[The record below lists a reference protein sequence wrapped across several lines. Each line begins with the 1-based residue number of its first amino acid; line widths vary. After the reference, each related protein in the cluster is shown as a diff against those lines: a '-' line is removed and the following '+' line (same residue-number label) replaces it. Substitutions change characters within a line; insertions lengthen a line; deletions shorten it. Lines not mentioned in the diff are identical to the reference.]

1 MWQKFFYGKIS
12 STLRSCRFKLNL
24 NLQNCVK
31 QVFQEN
37 DPHQFCASMTFYDPT
52 QFQEKLSVYLTRSK
66 DAKKWVQIREFDWK
80 GLKTRD
86 AVLWLQIWFKM
97 ASLNSLW
104 DYFTKNWHSNWH
116 WNCNIW
122 KQIRKNHQL
131 DLPCPIFCPI
141 LIWCTEAIQ
150 FVCKKINTNMTPDLV
165 NCNYKVK
172 IGPKCENKI
181 FNLGKL

>member
-1 MWQKFFYGKIS
+1 MTHTNFVHLW
-12 STLRSCRFKLNL
+12 
-24 NLQNCVK
+24 
-31 QVFQEN
+31 
-37 DPHQFCASMTFYDPT
+37 PSMTLLNFRKNFQCTLQDPT
-52 QFQEKLSVYLTRSK
+52 MPKSGSKLGNCSRCLGP
-66 DAKKWVQIREFDWK
+66 W
-80 GLKTRD
+80 LKTRE

-131 DLPCPIFCPI
+131 NLACPIFCPI

-165 NCNYKVK
+165 NCNNKVK
-172 IGPKCENKI
+172 IGPKSENKI

>member
-1 MWQKFFYGKIS
+1 MTHTNFVHLW
-12 STLRSCRFKLNL
+12 
-24 NLQNCVK
+24 
-31 QVFQEN
+31 
-37 DPHQFCASMTFYDPT
+37 PSMTLLNFRKNFQCTLQDPKMPKNGS
-52 QFQEKLSVYLTRSK
+52 KLGNCSRCLGP
-66 DAKKWVQIREFDWK
+66 W
-80 GLKTRD
+80 LKTRE

-131 DLPCPIFCPI
+131 NLACPIFCPI

-165 NCNYKVK
+165 NCNNKVK
-172 IGPKCENKI
+172 IGPKSENKI